1 MPVNR
6 PRHRVSDPSVKIL
19 ATHLQN
25 RQNLR
30 TPSVPACR
38 SVAVLTAG
46 VVVYEDVESP
56 VLAHQ
61 SDTHGEEDR
70 GHKTYSGQKR
80 VSAHESDMHKE
91 EDTMTGAGRASMVGP
106 SSWSA
111 SQRRPVPYA
120 VSYLAKGR
128 FWVELGRRP
137 FLGGRTRASI
147 RSESPKWNLFS
158 LIQIGRD
165 DAASGAGACLDL
177 ARAGFISL
185 GVPRE
190 SRTCPPDLGMCSAAT
205 FVPEALPSPGLHR
218 RSCSVT
224 HVQAL
229 TRHHSSASFPSHL

>member
-6 PRHRVSDPSVKIL
+6 PRHRVSDPSVNIL

-38 SVAVLTAG
+38 SVADLTAG

-70 GHKTYSGQKR
+70 GHKTYSVQKR

-106 SSWSA
+106 SSRSA
-111 SQRRPVPYA
+111 SQSRPGSYA
-120 VSYLAKGR
+120 VSCLAKGR
-128 FWVELGRRP
+128 FWVG
-137 FLGGRTRASI
+137 LGGCPSLDGRVRSSI
-147 RSESPKWNLFS
+147 RLESPQRNPFS
-158 LIQIGRD
+158 SIQIVRD
-165 DAASGAGACLDL
+165 DAASGAGACRYL
-177 ARAGFISL
+177 ARVGSNFL
-185 GVPRE
+185 GE
-190 SRTCPPDLGMCSAAT
+190 
-205 FVPEALPSPGLHR
+205 PS
-218 RSCSVT
+218 
-224 HVQAL
+224 
-229 TRHHSSASFPSHL
+229 